1 MREMT
6 TKNEEVLV
14 CQVCQREDGAKSQ
27 WGGEIEVWRWWN
39 PCDHGTK
46 TRRNP
51 EFTGEHIHAS
61 CTRVHTTFPIETKQ
75 EDMVKLFEAEK
86 FNNQWTN
93 GDVWEVVGVDRAF
106 VDHDYFGK

>member
-1 MREMT
+1 MLTFEENCDRLFEVMRE
-6 TKNEEVLV
+6 KKEF
-14 CQVCQREDGAKSQ
+14 
-27 WGGEIEVWRWWN
+27 WN
-39 PCDHGTK
+39 IVFK